1 MSIDFYTNLRPIHS
15 LVDITD
21 PANFVPVPGDWYVA
35 VTDVKG
41 STKAI
46 EAGRYRDIN
55 LLSASTIVGILN
67 VTKGTEIPFIF
78 GGDGAT
84 LLIPPNFLE
93 VTQKSLVSTK
103 NLAQKVFNL
112 DLRVGVIPVYKIT
125 EACPM
130 LIAKLA
136 ISPFY
141 DQAIL
146 RGGGVSYAEKLIKQE
161 ETAYLYQL
169 SAGDDCQTADYTGL
183 ECRWQDIKSPRG
195 ETISLIIQTMSNQPD
210 RVYREVIEAITTIC
224 GNEDY
229 FRPVTPDR
237 LNLSFSYSKLN
248 NEAKVFEGNSGGP
261 RLFYLIAIWLGNI
274 LGFILLK
281 LKVRNQAA
289 DWGNYPHLLVSTTD
303 YKKFDDGLRMVIA
316 CTTEQRIKLQE
327 YLQGKYEEQMLCFG
341 IHTSDRALM
350 TCLVFERSGRQVH
363 FIDSADGGY
372 ALAAKQMKAQI
383 RALSDRDQSQNSS
396 PPTADPA

>member
-15 LVDITD
+15 LVDITE
-21 PANFVPVPGDWYVA
+21 PRNFVPVPSEWYVA

-46 EAGRYRDIN
+46 EAGRYKDIN

-84 LLIPPNFLE
+84 LLIPPRFLE
-93 VTQKSLVSTK
+93 LTKKSLVSTK
-103 NLAQKVFNL
+103 NLAQNIFNL
-112 DLRVGVIPVYKIT
+112 ELRVGIIPISKII
-125 EACPM
+125 ESYPI
-130 LIAKLA
+130 LISKLV
-136 ISPFY
+136 ISPNY
-141 DQAIL
+141 NQAIL
-146 RGGGVSYAEKLIKQE
+146 RGGGISYAERLIKQE

-169 SAGDDCQTADYTGL
+169 SAEDESIPADYTGL

-195 ETISLIIQTMSNQPD
+195 ETISIIIQAISNQPD
-210 RVYREVIEAITTIC
+210 RVYREVIENITSIC
-224 GNEDY
+224 GNEDC

-237 LNLSFSYSKLN
+237 LHLSFTAHGLMG
-248 NEAKVFEGNSGGP
+248 EAKVFEGSSFWQ

-274 LGFILLK
+274 LGWILLK
-281 LKVRNQAA
+281 LKVRNQTA
-289 DWGNYPHLLVSTTD
+289 DWGNYPQLLISTTD

-316 CTTEQRIKLQE
+316 CTAEQRLKLQD
-327 YLQGKYEEQMLCFG
+327 YLQGKYEEQVLCYG
-341 IHTSDRALM
+341 IHISDRALM
-350 TCLVFERSGRQVH
+350 TCLVFERNGRQVH

-372 ALAAKQMKAQI
+372 ALAAKQLKAQI
-383 RALSDRDQSQNSS
+383 KLINDRDSE
-396 PPTADPA
+396 TEA